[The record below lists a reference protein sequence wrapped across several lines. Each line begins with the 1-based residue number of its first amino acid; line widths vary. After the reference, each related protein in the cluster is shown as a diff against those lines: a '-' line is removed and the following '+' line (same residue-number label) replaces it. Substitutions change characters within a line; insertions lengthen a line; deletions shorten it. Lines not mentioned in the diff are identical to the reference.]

1 MRPQTTA
8 FLLLALATLCWAGNF
23 VLGRAM
29 YAEIPPFTFNFWR
42 WFGAM
47 LILAPFVAPSAW
59 QHRQAIRSHWRILT
73 VLALLGITVFNSL
86 AYTALNTTTAVN
98 AALIV
103 ASLPVVIMILS
114 FVIYRDRITRRQG
127 VGLALSLVGVVIIV
141 IKGDWAVLAALDVN
155 AGDIWMT
162 VGVFVWALYCVLL
175 RDRPKDLPPL
185 VFLFAITVIGVA
197 FLAPIY
203 GLELAVKGGIALT
216 LDNLLSLAY
225 VSVFASVVAYIAW
238 NRGVAEVGANRAGF
252 FSHLM
257 PVFATILAVVLLNES
272 LFAYHAAGV
281 GLIGSGLALATIK
294 P

>member
-1 MRPQTTA
+1 MP

-29 YAEIPPFTFNFWR
+29 HAEIPPLTFNFWR

-47 LILAPFVAPSAW
+47 LILAPFVAPLAW
-59 QHRQAIRSHWRILT
+59 QHRQAISSHWRILT
-73 VLALLGITVFNSL
+73 VLALLGITVFNSM
-86 AYTALNTTTAVN
+86 AYTALNKTTAVN
-98 AALIV
+98 AALII
-103 ASLPVVIMILS
+103 ASLPVAIMILS

-141 IKGDWAVLAALDVN
+141 IKGDWAVLSALDVN

-162 VGVFVWALYCVLL
+162 VGVFVWALYSVLL

-185 VFLFAITVIGVA
+185 VFLFAITVIGVS
-197 FLAPIY
+197 FLAPLY
-203 GLELAVKGGIALT
+203 GLEVAVRGGIELSM
-216 LDNLLSLAY
+216 DNLLSLAY

-252 FSHLM
+252 ISHLM
-257 PVFATILAVVLLNES
+257 PVFATILAVILLNEH

-281 GLIGSGLALATIK
+281 VLIGSGLALATIAT
-294 P
+294 